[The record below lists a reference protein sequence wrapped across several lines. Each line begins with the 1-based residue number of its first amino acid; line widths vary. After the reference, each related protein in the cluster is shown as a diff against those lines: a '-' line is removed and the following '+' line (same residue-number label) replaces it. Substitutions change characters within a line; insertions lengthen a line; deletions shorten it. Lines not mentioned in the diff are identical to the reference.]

1 LIQREECPRVRLR
14 AYAKINLT
22 LEVIRRRPDGY
33 HELRSVFQAVSLYD
47 ELSITIRDTA
57 MLLASAG
64 WGVPRDASNLC
75 IQAAQLFAA
84 ETGWPPGLDMDLYK
98 SIPVGGGLGG
108 GSSDAA
114 AVLRGLNYLSGDHVP
129 EIALREMGAQL
140 GSDVAFFLGAGTA
153 LASGRGEQLSELYT
167 PRADWWG
174 VILHP
179 GFEVPTGAAYRALI
193 PELDFSDGA
202 RTIRLWHALNARAD
216 LQTIAGCVCNAFR
229 RSLEESHDEVRQG
242 RAELR
247 RAGAVVAEVT
257 GSGSCVYG
265 LFATEEQARA
275 TCRDLR
281 GAGRWARVVQPVLLG
296 VEMIEACE
304 GSET

>member
-14 AYAKINLT
+14 TYAKINLT

-57 MLLASAG
+57 MLLAAAG
-64 WGVPRDASNLC
+64 WSVPRDASNLC

-84 ETGWPPGLDMDLYK
+84 ETGWPQGLDMDLYK

-108 GSSDAA
+108 GSSNAA
-114 AVLRGLNYLSGDHVP
+114 AVLRGLNYLSGDQIT

-140 GSDVAFFLGAGTA
+140 GSDVPFFLGAGTA
-153 LASGRGEQLSELYT
+153 LASGRGEQLSEFYT
-167 PRADWWG
+167 PRMDWWG

-179 GFEVPTGAAYRALI
+179 GFEVPTGAAYQALI
-193 PELDFSDGA
+193 PELDFTDGA
-202 RTIRLWHALNARAD
+202 RTVRLWHALNERAD

-229 RSLEESHDEVRQG
+229 RSLEEGHDELRQL

-265 LFATEEQARA
+265 LFATEELARA
-275 TCRDLR
+275 TSRDLR
-281 GAGRWARVVQPVLLG
+281 AAGRWARVVQPVLLG
-296 VEMIEACE
+296 VEIIEACE